1 MSTAPAVRA
10 PGHSAL
16 SPPGR
21 DDPLLKQVLTTW
33 PGECDATEPWD
44 LNKRHHSLEDLVR
57 AFAVLYMNGG
67 NIKRTVEQLE
77 GSPTKVSM
85 VTLTKWRLEFPARYA
100 HVGQVFRDVAEEQII
115 VALRENTIAAV
126 HASTQAIHLEAE
138 NIAAG
143 KVKDPAA
150 AAQRL
155 MTVAGIGIDK
165 MLGMTGRPQNIV
177 QHQSGQEILRALS
190 EFNQV
195 RIDVESTAEPVD
207 AVEVPTA

>member
-1 MSTAPAVRA
+1 MSTSVVQA
-10 PGHSAL
+10 PGHN
-16 SPPGR
+16 
-21 DDPLLKQVLTTW
+21 DPLLRQALTTW
-33 PGECDATEPWD
+33 PDGIEAIEPWD
-44 LNKRHHSLEDLVR
+44 VNKRHHSLEDVVR
-57 AFAVLYMNGG
+57 AFALLYMNGG
-67 NIKRTVEQLE
+67 NIKRTVDQLE
-77 GSPTKVSM
+77 DTPTKVST
-85 VTLTKWRLEFPARYA
+85 VTLTKWRLEMPARYA
-100 HVGQVFRDVAEEQII
+100 HVGKVFKDVAEEQII

-138 NIAAG
+138 NIASG
-143 KVKDPAA
+143 KVKDPSA

-195 RIDVESTAEPVD
+195 RIDVESTAEPAD
-207 AVEVPTA
+207 AEEVHDPS

>member
-1 MSTAPAVRA
+1 MSTAPSVRA
-10 PGHSAL
+10 PGQSVLAAPAH
-16 SPPGR
+16 
-21 DDPLLKQVLTTW
+21 DDPLLHQALTTW
-33 PGECDATEPWD
+33 PEGIDEVEPWD
-44 LNKRHHSLEDLVR
+44 KNKRHHSLEDVVR
-57 AFAVLYMNGG
+57 AFALLYMNGG
-67 NIKRTVEQLE
+67 NITRTVTQLE
-77 GSPTKVSM
+77 GQPGSVTKPT
-85 VTLTKWRLEFPARYA
+85 LLKWRQEMPARYA
-100 HVGQVFRDVAEEQII
+100 HVGKVFKDVAEEQII

-126 HASTQAIHLEAE
+126 NASTEAIHLEAE
-138 NIAAG
+138 RIAEG

-207 AVEVPTA
+207 AEEVSP

>member
-1 MSTAPAVRA
+1 MSTAPSVRA
-10 PGHSAL
+10 PGQSAL
-16 SPPGR
+16 VAPAH
-21 DDPLLKQVLTTW
+21 DDPLLHQALTTW
-33 PGECDATEPWD
+33 PDGIDEVEPWD
-44 LNKRHHSLEDLVR
+44 INKRHHSLEDVVR
-57 AFAVLYMNGG
+57 AFALLYMNGG
-67 NIKRTVEQLE
+67 NIVRTVRQLE
-77 GSPTKVSM
+77 ESPTKVSRP
-85 VTLTKWRLEFPARYA
+85 TLIKWREEMPARYA
-100 HVGQVFRDVAEEQII
+100 HVGKVFKDVAEEQII

-207 AVEVPTA
+207 AEEVPNA